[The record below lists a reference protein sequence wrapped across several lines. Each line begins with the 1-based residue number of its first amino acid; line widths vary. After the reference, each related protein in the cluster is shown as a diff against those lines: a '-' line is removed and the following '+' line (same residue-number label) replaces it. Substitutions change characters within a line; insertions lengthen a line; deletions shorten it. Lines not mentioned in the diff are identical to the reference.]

1 MKIVFPGINNV
12 FDCNNKDYTWTLV
25 IENQSLFYNIL
36 DDIIHQINGDDGKV
50 VVSEDN
56 KVLQTDKVIDVI
68 SQFVPFDINNRQ
80 IINKVVSRLSH
91 VAVDGAHYEE
101 TMELL
106 SMIEEYCMNLAFDLS
121 GNIIFSKVDADSI
134 LKAVGVE
141 FADDYTSLGEK
152 LIDYFELVTEY
163 DKVKLYL
170 LINLRS
176 YISDDEAENFI
187 ETVISRGYQVL
198 MIESSEHPLLKYEK
212 RYIVDANLCE
222 IS

>member
-1 MKIVFPGINNV
+1 
-12 FDCNNKDYTWTLV
+12 
-25 IENQSLFYNIL
+25 
-36 DDIIHQINGDDGKV
+36 
-50 VVSEDN
+50 
-56 KVLQTDKVIDVI
+56 
-68 SQFVPFDINNRQ
+68 
-80 IINKVVSRLSH
+80 
-91 VAVDGAHYEE
+91 
-101 TMELL
+101 
-106 SMIEEYCMNLAFDLS
+106 MNLAFDLS

-134 LKAVGVE
+134 LKGVGVT

-198 MIESSEHPLLKYEK
+198 MIESGEHPLLKCEK